1 MGKTFRRG
9 GSEYGNNSY
18 GKSLRDKRA
27 KGSKRYSKEDSYG
40 KKVERKYEYKERRD
54 LGRR

>member
-27 KGSKRYSKEDSYG
+27 KGKRYSKEDSYG

-54 LGRR
+54 LR

>member
-27 KGSKRYSKEDSYG
+27 KGSKRYSKKEDSSG
-40 KKVERKYEYKERRD
+40 KKVERKYQYKEKRD
-54 LGRR
+54 L

>member
-27 KGSKRYSKEDSYG
+27 KGSKRYSRGFLWQKSR
-40 KKVERKYEYKERRD
+40 KKIRIQRKTRP
-54 LGRR
+54 

>member
-40 KKVERKYEYKERRD
+40 KKVERKYEYKEQRD
-54 LGRR
+54 LR